1 MSFNSSLFCSLL
13 HFRWITKSSFRAS
26 VQTGGCR
33 VLSECI
39 YVFLYIPSVGLMR
52 HHLHIW
58 LFYLNKLWNRFCLVL
73 RGEKP
78 LGFCLFYCNVP
89 ECISKMESLRDW
101 GCMCVCVV
109 FKEEGQTSNI
119 TPASKSRYHL
129 QMCDGLYIYDLT
141 AIKKKLKTNL
151 FIERFTAS
159 SQPCNFFKKSFL
171 SFFFPGKI
179 SAVVGHWCAPCDPA
193 LYTPSLCSVYLSNI
207 NICSSSIKTPSH
219 WLHLS
224 SHTWR
229 FEAEQTNTNAQQQQK
244 WQSDLLKW
252 SITDE

>member
-1 MSFNSSLFCSLL
+1 MHQQDGKFTRL
-13 HFRWITKSSFRAS
+13 
-26 VQTGGCR
+26 
-33 VLSECI
+33 
-39 YVFLYIPSVGLMR
+39 GL
-52 HHLHIW
+52 
-58 LFYLNKLWNRFCLVL
+58 
-73 RGEKP
+73 
-78 LGFCLFYCNVP
+78 
-89 ECISKMESLRDW
+89 
-101 GCMCVCVV
+101 CVCVCMV

-159 SQPCNFFKKSFL
+159 SQPCNFLKKSFL

>member
-1 MSFNSSLFCSLL
+1 MKPILLSFEGGKATRFLFVLL
-13 HFRWITKSSFRAS
+13 QCPWMHQQDRP
-26 VQTGGCR
+26 V
-33 VLSECI
+33 
-39 YVFLYIPSVGLMR
+39 
-52 HHLHIW
+52 
-58 LFYLNKLWNRFCLVL
+58 
-73 RGEKP
+73 
-78 LGFCLFYCNVP
+78 
-89 ECISKMESLRDW
+89 ESLRNW
-101 GCMCVCVV
+101 GCVCVCV
-109 FKEEGQTSNI
+109 WSLKRRARHQISHLPLRVGI
-119 TPASKSRYHL
+119 ISKCV
-129 QMCDGLYIYDLT
+129 MGYIFMTWQRL
-141 AIKKKLKTNL
+141 KKKLKTNL

-159 SQPCNFFKKSFL
+159 SQPCNFFFFKSFL

-179 SAVVGHWCAPCDPA
+179 SAVVGHWCASCDPA

-229 FEAEQTNTNAQQQQK
+229 FGAEQTNTNAQQQQK